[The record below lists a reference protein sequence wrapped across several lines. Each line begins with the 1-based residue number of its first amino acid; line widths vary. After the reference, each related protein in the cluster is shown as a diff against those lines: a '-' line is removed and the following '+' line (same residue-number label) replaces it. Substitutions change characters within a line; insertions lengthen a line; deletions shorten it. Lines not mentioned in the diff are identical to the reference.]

1 MTAVPAL
8 SPLTITP
15 VPRPRMVPT
24 PLPGE
29 PFPEQGEDPR
39 FIQEALRFTDI
50 DEDDTPRAMPA
61 LPDPAPLAGSIAQAL
76 VEVLAGRRPV
86 IQLIRWTTP
95 AVYAALSARSTVA
108 QRRRRGDSGARS
120 RVTVRRV
127 VVRCPYEDVAEVA
140 IVVIDGTRVRAI
152 AARMR
157 ADHGRWIVDALQVG

>member
-15 VPRPRMVPT
+15 VPRRRMVPT

-29 PFPEQGEDPR
+29 PFPEPAEDPR

-61 LPDPAPLAGSIAQAL
+61 LPDPRPLAASIAQAL

-108 QRRRRGDSGARS
+108 HRRRLGDSRAPS

-127 VVRCPYEDVAEVA
+127 VVRCPQEGIAEVA
-140 IVVIDGTRVRAI
+140 IVVIDGTRVRAM